1 MTTSPPPEIR
11 WPCKPMHVR
20 RAAHPS
26 GSRRKQ
32 RHAGAASPPR
42 CLGAGRQRTSPVTM
56 ARSPN
61 VREVAPMSGS
71 NDQLA
76 NMPPGVDQVSPRVPD
91 QVSRREPDPVDPRE
105 SDPIRAELQERMEQ
119 LPPGHPS
126 SPYND
131 DGSPKP
137 PLPDLSDYELPI
149 PGDPDYRPEPSR
161 VSEAGGPETGQ
172 ASEHVTPGTNRDE
185 GPERTADRTE
195 LRGVPPDVEPLTDAE
210 YTEHLQEVRER
221 PDQAW
226 AWDLAPDEEDTPGVR
241 GEFSQEEREAF
252 HDAPADDLDE
262 RTLNELPI
270 RADPDYQ
277 PDLPRASEADD
288 TGDANGDDIDSHE
301 SPAADRGPD
310 HESPP
315 SDQKRLGDLDSQER
329 EERRLSEI
337 TDRAVENCREAE
349 GRDADGNYGDQGL
362 TPAMRRIESQLEHAH
377 LADQTEKYALKDPA
391 RFKEKLAKRI
401 GRFPNADPNEL
412 AAEIHDGIRYT
423 FILDFNHYTDG
434 VSLAQTRIRE

>member
-42 CLGAGRQRTSPVTM
+42 CLGAGRQRPSPVTM

-76 NMPPGVDQVSPRVPD
+76 NMPPGVD

-210 YTEHLQEVRER
+210 YTEHLQEVREP

-241 GEFSQEEREAF
+241 GEVSQEGGEVSQEER
-252 HDAPADDLDE
+252 
-262 RTLNELPI
+262 
-270 RADPDYQ
+270 
-277 PDLPRASEADD
+277 
-288 TGDANGDDIDSHE
+288 
-301 SPAADRGPD
+301 
-310 HESPP
+310 
-315 SDQKRLGDLDSQER
+315 
-329 EERRLSEI
+329 
-337 TDRAVENCREAE
+337 
-349 GRDADGNYGDQGL
+349 
-362 TPAMRRIESQLEHAH
+362 
-377 LADQTEKYALKDPA
+377 
-391 RFKEKLAKRI
+391 
-401 GRFPNADPNEL
+401 
-412 AAEIHDGIRYT
+412 
-423 FILDFNHYTDG
+423 
-434 VSLAQTRIRE
+434 